1 MATLGMDPAIGQ
13 TISQLSSAVSGL
25 PESYAAGQRHLLA
38 QQIADF
44 NQRDKDRTY
53 AMNQPLKAAQTRYHT
68 AKAEETEGA
77 LAAAEVFPML
87 SRKLLIPVRGMQ
99 AGEPDRIAFNEDPA
113 VMADVVSSLVRQ
125 GKNPNQVI
133 EAFRSGVAAQMA
145 AAPLKS
151 TGLPSP
157 TYQAF
162 SGRIG
167 KDFASTTTSTFGIP
181 DRDTKLAEQ
190 IAAASGRITQQQQG
204 AWERASLAATTSR
217 ENNAATIAAGNS
229 RSAASIIAANERNA
243 ARLAAQNA
251 KVNANG
257 QKPPPLNIGI
267 INEVE
272 GTSAAGS
279 DGLASRDVDALY
291 DPASEG
297 YDEAKR
303 TAYKTLY
310 AEKFYEAYRQKNPP
324 DAAFAR
330 EAARSAVSTA
340 ISSGVIPTTTAATDT
355 PAGAVVAPA
364 ATGTAAPPGSPA
376 AAIVAT
382 APGAAPAAPI
392 ASYSNPSSN
401 MIDATDDQI
410 AASLGMTRD
419 DLRTL
424 AAQQGMSTVEYA
436 KAVNT
441 PAQEVPVQPEEPV
454 VRTPEETPNLAQSN
468 ISAADALVATTAP
481 APAPLPASP
490 LDSPAA
496 AGPASAFQPAVLDY
510 DAMVAYNHH
519 DRPPVMPVDKPQDVA
534 GYNDLVGYN
543 QQERPPEMPA
553 EKVKPTKQNQEVG
566 TEPVKKGGKVE
577 RLKTPEPTKLVQNA
591 AVGPGGSRTTVK
603 GDSLFSIARSE
614 GTTIAA
620 LAKENGLNLNAVLKG
635 GEVLKVPASAKPAP
649 KAAEE
654 TPAAAVSGGEGSYKP
669 GDPNFLSGTSRGFP
683 MPQNLAYSKVDPQTA
698 AMPSVEFNGK
708 TWEEAMQPTMVD
720 NSAAFFA
727 KGLGDKAYKP
737 RELIGMPKEAVL
749 DPKKYNPAD
758 YLYKPDNVTQ
768 FLDSNNIDKG
778 TPYGKRVEELLREKF
793 SLMNS
798 LASSDK
804 MSGDLAYQKELGGR
818 IQHIDRKIASLSA
831 NKIARVS
838 PTVALL
844 QEDFLKAPGLIVN
857 SFDGVKESD
866 RKYVLKRSEVLH
878 LLNTFTNV
886 TVRPDGEFSVA
897 YPTTMQK
904 ETIVTN
910 NMPMPNRF
918 YSTKAEL
925 EPGSKYIDGDTMFS
939 AFDKAHPEIHKM
951 FIRDGRLGMK
961 PGDSLARTLVRLTIL
976 GNKEIEKTAISGNM
990 GIDSPALLYRDINN
1004 PTK

>member
-157 TYQAF
+157 TYQAL

-181 DRDTKLAEQ
+181 DRDSKLAEQ
-190 IAAASGRITQQQQG
+190 ITAASGRITQQQQG

-330 EAARSAVSTA
+330 EAARSAVTTA

-364 ATGTAAPPGSPA
+364 ATGTAATAPGSPA

-441 PAQEVPVQPEEPV
+441 PAQEVPVPPEEPV
-454 VRTPEETPNLAQSN
+454 VRTPGETPNLAQSN
-468 ISAADALVATTAP
+468 ISAADALVAATAP
-481 APAPLPASP
+481 SATPLPASP
-490 LDSPAA
+490 LDAEVAPNLDVPPASPEEMARLTAEQNSPAA
-496 AGPASAFQPAVLDY
+496 AVSG
-510 DAMVAYNHH
+510 
-519 DRPPVMPVDKPQDVA
+519 
-534 GYNDLVGYN
+534 
-543 QQERPPEMPA
+543 
-553 EKVKPTKQNQEVG
+553 KVKPTKHNQEVG
-566 TEPVKKGGKVE
+566 TEPNKPSGPVE

-591 AVGPGGSRTTVK
+591 EVGPGGTRKTVK
-603 GDSLFSIARSE
+603 GDSLFSIAKSE

-635 GEVLKVPASAKPAP
+635 GESLKIPSSAKTPKKEQPYDTTQGVYLPSQAEQDTLRMENENGAPPA
-649 KAAEE
+649 EQS
-654 TPAAAVSGGEGSYKP
+654 PA
-669 GDPNFLSGTSRGFP
+669 DFLAGTNRG
-683 MPQNLAYSKVDPQTA
+683 MPTQESLMYSKVDPQTA
-698 AMPSVEFNGK
+698 AMPSVAYNGK

-758 YLYKPDNVTQ
+758 YLYKPDDVTA
-768 FLDSNNIDKG
+768 FLNSNNIDKG

-925 EPGSKYIDGDTMFS
+925 EPGSKYIDGDTMFA